1 MSKNSVLISGATS
14 GFGKAVALKLAK
26 DGYKIIAIAR
36 RDEKLEELKEQ
47 IEFLGSKC
55 LTFKCDVKSKDE
67 IANFIQ
73 NLPSE
78 FEDVEI
84 LINNA
89 GLALGQSSILETS
102 LEDLEIMVDTNIKGV
117 LNLTKA
123 VLPIMKAR
131 NSGYIFN
138 LSSVAGN
145 WPYFGGHVYGASK
158 AFITQFSLNL
168 RNDLRGS
175 KIRVTN
181 IEPGMAKT
189 EFSEVRFKGDKQKAD
204 AVYESIDCLQ
214 AEDIAQVIFDC
225 INLPQRVNL
234 NRIEIMPTAQTW
246 AGFHFERDL

>member
-1 MSKNSVLISGATS
+1 MTKNTVLISGAS
-14 GFGKAVALKLAK
+14 AGFGRAIALKLAK
-26 DGYKIIAIAR
+26 DGYKIIAMAR
-36 RDEKLEELKEQ
+36 REDKLQKLKEE
-47 IEFLGSKC
+47 IEFLGAKC
-55 LTFKCDVKSKDE
+55 LTFCCDVRDKEEIDNFFKNLDEEFKD
-67 IANFIQ
+67 I
-73 NLPSE
+73 
-78 FEDVEI
+78 EI
-84 LINNA
+84 LVNNA

-138 LSSVAGN
+138 LSSVAGT

-181 IEPGMAKT
+181 IEPGIAKT
-189 EFSEVRFKGDKQKAD
+189 EFSEVRFKGDIAKAE
-204 AVYESIDCLQ
+204 AVYENIAYLH

-234 NRIEIMPTAQTW
+234 NRIEIMPTVQTW
-246 AGFHFERDL
+246 AGFHFERD